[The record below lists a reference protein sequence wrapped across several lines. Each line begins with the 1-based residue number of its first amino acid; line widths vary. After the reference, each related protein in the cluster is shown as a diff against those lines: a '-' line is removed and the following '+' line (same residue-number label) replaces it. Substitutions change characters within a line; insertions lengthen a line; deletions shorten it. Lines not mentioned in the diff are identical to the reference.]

1 MKISII
7 AIAVFIATLASA
19 QSNSSTS
26 RGSPPWIVET
36 FFTKTN
42 FPDAEQYYFG
52 EMKSYYL
59 KTPPMGA
66 YVPPGFKRKI
76 EPLFISDSN
85 QVYRFT
91 YSESPAAGDW
101 YAFLSKVDNMW
112 KLTAVR
118 TLVIPG
124 FVRELR
130 DGLQKKSVRTE
141 KEKHEL
147 ERMNLWFS
155 TDAELKKYG
164 IEKYSLL
171 TKLANRIL
179 KGETNE
185 ALAAELTELK
195 VDHAN
200 LLKQGYVQIII
211 GGILDNSVG
220 FIFVPDHVSPPQMDA
235 GDFILIEPIKDG
247 WFLFKTT

>member
-7 AIAVFIATLASA
+7 TIVVFIAALASA
-19 QSNSSTS
+19 QSNSPASK
-26 RGSPPWIVET
+26 GSPQWIVET

-42 FPDAEQYYFG
+42 FPDAERYYFG
-52 EMKSYYL
+52 EMKIYYL

-66 YVPPGFKRKI
+66 YVPPGFRQQI

-91 YSESPAAGDW
+91 YSESLAAGDW
-101 YAFLSKVDNMW
+101 YAFLGKVDNNW
-112 KLTAVR
+112 KLTAIR
-118 TLVIPG
+118 SLVIPG
-124 FVRELR
+124 FVHELR
-130 DGLQKKSVRTE
+130 DSLQRKSTRTE
-141 KEKHEL
+141 KEDHEL
-147 ERMNLWFS
+147 QRMNLWFS
-155 TDAELKKYG
+155 TDAELKKYALD
-164 IEKYSLL
+164 KHSLL
-171 TKLANRIL
+171 SNLANRIL

-195 VDHAN
+195 VDQGY
-200 LLKQGYVQIII
+200 LSKQGYVQIII

-220 FIFVPDHVSPPQMDA
+220 FNFVPDHVSPPKMDP
-235 GDFILIEPIKDG
+235 GDFILIEPIRDG